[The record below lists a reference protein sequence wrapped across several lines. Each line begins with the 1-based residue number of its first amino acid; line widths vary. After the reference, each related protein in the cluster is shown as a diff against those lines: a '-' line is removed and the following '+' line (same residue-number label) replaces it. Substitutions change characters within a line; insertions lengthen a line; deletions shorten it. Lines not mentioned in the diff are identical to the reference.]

1 MFDRVRHALSHVL
14 AAVLLAA
21 ISLHAAVPAK
31 AMEQSRGSAFSATTV
46 DVAVL
51 VKPRQAEKAIPAQ
64 PEPTGPPYDCIAPL
78 ALCSTASSPALF
90 RLPNL
95 SRGPPLRSIRAQPAQ
110 PRAPPTN

>member
-1 MFDRVRHALSHVL
+1 MFDRARHAFSHLL
-14 AAVLLAA
+14 AAILLAA
-21 ISLHAAVPAK
+21 ISLHASVPAK
-31 AMEQSRGSAFSATTV
+31 AMEQSRGSAFSATSA

-51 VKPRQAEKAIPAQ
+51 ASSRQAEKATTAQ
-64 PEPTGPPYDCIAPL
+64 PEPPGPPDDVIAPL
-78 ALCSTASSPALF
+78 AVCPTASSPALL

>member
-1 MFDRVRHALSHVL
+1 MFDWARHALSHLL

-51 VKPRQAEKAIPAQ
+51 ASSRQAEKATTAQ
-64 PEPTGPPYDCIAPL
+64 PEPARPPHDCIVSL

-90 RLPNL
+90 RQPNL

-110 PRAPPTN
+110 PRAPPIN